1 MKCSLPLVL
10 CTLACCGQWGWAA
23 TALSDRAMRERAH
36 PAVVKVLTETGSGSG
51 FVLNAQGDVATNHHV
66 VSGSS
71 RFAVKQGN
79 RDAPAQLVWSSQEL
93 DLAIV
98 RIQGAILPGLAAVAL
113 AVSPPSPPLNAV
125 AVGFP
130 GAAETI
136 ATSDNA
142 IASYN
147 KGNVARVF
155 SGTWNRRRALDIVQH
170 SADINP
176 GNSGGPLFD
185 ACGRV
190 IGVNTAGLT
199 VTVRQTPGGPSI
211 NAPSGIFWASF
222 IGELAREL
230 RLLSIPH
237 EAVSDGCMAAS
248 SGGASSQQVE
258 DLQKQIEEL
267 ERDLAAGGQRDAEAR
282 KAELEAM
289 CSELEEAKAAQ
300 AARAAEAAKEQ
311 QAELDAVRAA
321 QAAQDTRTQTDI
333 AGLRDE
339 FAGRWLISLLIVV
352 AAVLALALIA
362 FFAFASFRRNL
373 MQLAVRTRDGVSQI
387 VPSRRRHLKP
397 LAASKSKA
405 PTVELQ
411 RIRVGRGQDVDVTLA
426 STKVSRLHAELEIKP
441 FASSKTSG
449 AIRYRL
455 TDCASTNGT
464 SVFRDGRWC
473 GIRQTLVGPHEHLR
487 LADYETTPAELH
499 RMASL
504 TSPALNFDAQPNERV
519 VDDRPLGPV
528 RRKSGTGEIVGE

>member
-1 MKCSLPLVL
+1 MKFGLPLAL
-10 CTLACCGQWGWAA
+10 CALTCYGQWGWAA
-23 TALSDRAMRERAH
+23 TSLSDRAMRERVH

-66 VSGSS
+66 VSGGR
-71 RFAVKQGN
+71 RFAVKQGG

-93 DLAIV
+93 DLAVV
-98 RIQGAILPGLAAVAL
+98 RIQGAGLPGLASVPL

-190 IGVNTAGLT
+190 IGVNTAGPT

-230 RLLSIPH
+230 RSLSIPH
-237 EAVSDGCMAAS
+237 DTVSDACLAAS
-248 SGGASSQQVE
+248 GVGASSQQVE
-258 DLQKQIEEL
+258 DLQRQIEDL
-267 ERDLAAGGQRDAEAR
+267 ERGLAAGGTRDAEAR

-289 CSELEEAKAAQ
+289 RRELEEAKAAQ
-300 AARAAEAAKEQ
+300 E
-311 QAELDAVRAA
+311 
-321 QAAQDTRTQTDI
+321 TRTQTDI

-339 FAGRWLISLLIVV
+339 FAGRWLASLLMAIG
-352 AAVLALALIA
+352 AVLVLALIA
-362 FFAFASFRRNL
+362 SFAFASFRRNL

-387 VPSRRRHLKP
+387 VPSGSPRPKP
-397 LAASKSKA
+397 AMASKGKA
-405 PTVELQ
+405 PAAELR
-411 RIRVGRGQDVDVTLA
+411 RIRVGRGQDMDVTLP
-426 STKVSRLHAELEIKP
+426 STKVSRMHAELEVEP
-441 FASSKTSG
+441 FANSKAGG
-449 AIRYRL
+449 AIQYRL

-473 GIRQTLVGPHEHLR
+473 AIREALVGSHERLR
-487 LADYETTPAELH
+487 LADYETSSAELH

-504 TSPALNFDAQPNERV
+504 TSSAANIGAQPSERAT
-519 VDDRPLGPV
+519 DDRPVGPV
-528 RRKSGTGEIVGE
+528 RRKSGTGEIVSE